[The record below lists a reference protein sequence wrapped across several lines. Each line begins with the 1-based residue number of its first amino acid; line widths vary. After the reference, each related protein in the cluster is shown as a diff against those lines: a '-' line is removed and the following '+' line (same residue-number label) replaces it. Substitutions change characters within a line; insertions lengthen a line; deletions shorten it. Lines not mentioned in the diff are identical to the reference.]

1 MYDNSICNQFYSLL
15 WLSITFGN
23 LEHRKRFRLLF
34 QTKSCL
40 ELLESGGSS
49 DRHYP
54 STTHGTS
61 HSLHSNYKRL
71 SGVFCKKG
79 LICRVV
85 TVSQEITNH
94 DIRVAGRRRWYFQY
108 SDTSCKHWIGTKNN
122 MIIWSKLFKERITVR
137 KWTKK
142 SIASQR
148 NYDAS

>member
-1 MYDNSICNQFYSLL
+1 MTTQFVTSFIPYCDSQSPLVTLNIARGSDFYSRQRVA
-15 WLSITFGN
+15 WNCWKVVEVPIDIT
-23 LEHRKRFRLLF
+23 
-34 QTKSCL
+34 QV
-40 ELLESGGSS
+40 
-49 DRHYP
+49 
-54 STTHGTS
+54 THGTS